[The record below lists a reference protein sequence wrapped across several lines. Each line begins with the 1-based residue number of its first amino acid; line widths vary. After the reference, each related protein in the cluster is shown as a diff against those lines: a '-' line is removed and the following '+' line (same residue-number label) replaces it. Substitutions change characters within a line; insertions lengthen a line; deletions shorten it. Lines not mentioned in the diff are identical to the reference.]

1 MRQRIVSGTSCAIIP
16 NATVRATSNS
26 QASQLLINPFPASIR
41 RSPADAS
48 SSCPV
53 VASRPRLSRPL
64 RIELGPPSFI
74 PAPEATIPNPV
85 RFDKERIA
93 MGGINRHEFDRTAVS
108 EENVC
113 ALVRALGA
121 LLRKGFQRSV
131 FE

>member
-16 NATVRATSNS
+16 NATVCATSNS

-53 VASRPRLSRPL
+53 VAS
-64 RIELGPPSFI
+64 PSFI
-74 PAPEATIPNPV
+74 PAPETTIPNPV

-113 ALVRALGA
+113 NLVRALGA